1 MMESYESAALQS
13 TAWETAIATGSLAK
27 MDYNIVS
34 ALSMTYSLQNRYQI
48 ATRSG
53 LAELTSPQ
61 NVSDDR
67 LKLAVYNAIRYLD
80 DVTVLEAD
88 LGATYNAAAT
98 VIESVIFDDDQS
110 GPKLLQADANDTE

>member
-1 MMESYESAALQS
+1 
-13 TAWETAIATGSLAK
+13 